1 MEYREIIFKKTFMEF
16 NLLQIL
22 GETNT
27 LRSILRSIADESD
40 NPKYHKRNIKLLLKL
55 SPQILFCRIIAFSS
69 NIY

>member
-1 MEYREIIFKKTFMEF
+1 MLRQLEYREIIFKKTFMEF

-27 LRSILRSIADESD
+27 PRSILRPIADESD

-55 SPQILFCRIIAFSS
+55 SPSNSIL
-69 NIY
+69 